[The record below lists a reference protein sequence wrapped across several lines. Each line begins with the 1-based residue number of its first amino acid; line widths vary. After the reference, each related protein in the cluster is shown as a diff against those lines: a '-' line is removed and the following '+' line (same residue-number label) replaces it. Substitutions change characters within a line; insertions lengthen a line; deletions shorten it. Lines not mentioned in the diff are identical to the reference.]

1 MPIRIERRAFPSLSI
16 PVTRERCERRARLE
30 TLTPRDN
37 TDLALVNSGY
47 SKTKLRRGCSGV
59 SLSEFFPHQTDMP
72 VPIGDSRRPNG
83 TASTPHHGISRR
95 HRIGKYRQTENI
107 RQFFVTARHTAEI
120 FLANLPSHPDPKT
133 GPLIQTS
140 RLSPVLR
147 LFYTCSIFRSSDD
160 GLQSQRWRRFAAAAA
175 DGPLGMVLTDGHF
188 SRRPLWSPAFN
199 MGKKWLPLESNPEV
213 MADFAHA

>member
-1 MPIRIERRAFPSLSI
+1 MCEGTGAYPLLPTRPLKCRSGSSDAPSLRFRFRS
-16 PVTRERCERRARLE
+16 RANDANVVRVSRLCPRAITQIWPLS
-30 TLTPRDN
+30 TL
-37 TDLALVNSGY
+37 VFY

-59 SLSEFFPHQTDMP
+59 SLSEFFPHQTDIP

-107 RQFFVTARHTAEI
+107 RQFFVTAIHTAEI

-147 LFYTCSIFRSSDD
+147 LFYLFDISFIR
-160 GLQSQRWRRFAAAAA
+160 RRFAI
-175 DGPLGMVLTDGHF
+175 
-188 SRRPLWSPAFN
+188 
-199 MGKKWLPLESNPEV
+199 PEV
-213 MADFAHA
+213 APLRRCCC

>member
-1 MPIRIERRAFPSLSI
+1 MAEPELTRCFPRGRSSADPDRA
-16 PVTRERCERRARLE
+16 TRLPFAFDSGHAR
-30 TLTPRDN
+30 TMRTSCASRDSDPRDN

-59 SLSEFFPHQTDMP
+59 SLSEFFPHQTDIP

-107 RQFFVTARHTAEI
+107 RQFFVTALHTAEI

-147 LFYTCSIFRSSDD
+147 LFYLFDISFIR
-160 GLQSQRWRRFAAAAA
+160 RRFAI
-175 DGPLGMVLTDGHF
+175 
-188 SRRPLWSPAFN
+188 
-199 MGKKWLPLESNPEV
+199 PEV
-213 MADFAHA
+213 APLRRCCC